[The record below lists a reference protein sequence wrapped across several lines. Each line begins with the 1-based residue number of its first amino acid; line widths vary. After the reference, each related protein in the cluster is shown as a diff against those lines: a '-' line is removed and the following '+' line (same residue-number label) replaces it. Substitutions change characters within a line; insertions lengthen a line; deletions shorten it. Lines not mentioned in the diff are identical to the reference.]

1 MKKLFKYHFKSFGY
15 AFTGIKTLFATEHNM
30 LIHLM
35 ATIIAIASGWYRGF
49 NTIKWC
55 ILIGIIAMVWMAEAF
70 NTAIE
75 RLCNK
80 VQTEY
85 HPVIKQVKDISSA
98 AVLICAIAAVII
110 GIILFFSPS

>member
-1 MKKLFKYHFKSFGY
+1 MKKLFQYHRKSFGY
-15 AFTGIKTLFATEHNM
+15 AFEGIRTLFASEHNM
-30 LIHLM
+30 LIHLL

-70 NTAIE
+70 NTALE
-75 RLCNK
+75 RLCDMVHK
-80 VQTEY
+80 ER

-98 AVLICAIAAVII
+98 AVLITAIAAVII
-110 GIILFFSPS
+110 GIFLFFF